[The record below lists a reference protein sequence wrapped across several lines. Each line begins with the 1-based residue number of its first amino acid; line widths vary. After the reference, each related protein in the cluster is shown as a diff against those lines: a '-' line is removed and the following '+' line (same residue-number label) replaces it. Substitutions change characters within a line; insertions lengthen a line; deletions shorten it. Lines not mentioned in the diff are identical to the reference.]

1 MFYLLLDYEFVY
13 KMYVHCIQAKS
24 RWFNGTIV
32 SAPSYLGQKFAAQG
46 PGEGL
51 AVLGLIY
58 GGALIGKVD
67 FGGIDARF
75 VSIYAD
81 PKGASLKI
89 LRAVAHSPIFVL
101 VCTYCVVLFLGARS
115 RMVLVF
121 VFFFFQMARC
131 EEC

>member
-1 MFYLLLDYEFVY
+1 MYLRHI
-13 KMYVHCIQAKS
+13 HCIQAQS

-32 SAPSYLGQKFAAQG
+32 SAPSYLGQKFAARG

-89 LRAVAHSPIFVL
+89 LRVYVRGTFSYLCPCLYMLCYISLGLQSDGVGF
-101 VCTYCVVLFLGARS
+101 CLFFS
-115 RMVLVF
+115 MV
-121 VFFFFQMARC
+121 RC
-131 EEC
+131 E